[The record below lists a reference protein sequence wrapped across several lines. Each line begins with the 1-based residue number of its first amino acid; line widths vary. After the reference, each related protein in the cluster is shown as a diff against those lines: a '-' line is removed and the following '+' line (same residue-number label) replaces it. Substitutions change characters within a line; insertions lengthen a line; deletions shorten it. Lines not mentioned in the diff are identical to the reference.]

1 MELIVDNIL
10 DLVDANGEEPI
21 MRYLS
26 AFSCPP
32 NSEIENFLKNRAIDF
47 ARRKLSITYLVSDD
61 RDGRL
66 LGYFTLTHKAISTK
80 EEGLSNSARRRWERF
95 ARFDKDTGTYM
106 ASAFLLA
113 QFGKNYGV
121 DNGRRISG
129 ADLMIRVNDT
139 LADIQRRIGG
149 GIVYLECEDE
159 PKLIEFY
166 ENEAKYKRYNERY
179 SDEDGIKYLQ
189 YIRFF

>member
-1 MELIVDNIL
+1 MELVVDNIL
-10 DLVDANGEEPI
+10 DLIDENGEEAI

-26 AFSCPP
+26 AFRCPP
-32 NSEIENFLKNRAIDF
+32 NAEIENFIKDRAIDF
-47 ARRKLSITYLVSDD
+47 ARRKLSITYIVSDD

-66 LGYFTLTHKAISTK
+66 LGYFALTHKAISVR
-80 EEGLSNSARRRWERF
+80 EEGLSRSARRRWERF
-95 ARFDKDTGTYM
+95 AKFDRDTGTYM

-121 DNGRRISG
+121 DGGRRISG
-129 ADLMIRVNDT
+129 ADLMMRVNDT
-139 LADIQRRIGG
+139 LTDIQRRIGG

-159 PKLIEFY
+159 PKLTAFY
-166 ENEAKYKRYNERY
+166 EDEAKFKRYSTRRSIE
-179 SDEDGIKYLQ
+179 DEVEYLQ